1 MAVASETCQELF
13 IQSWREYV
21 EGVVQ
26 EAKDRLERTVPRGFY
41 TGDLIRLR
49 KLTAGVAPCITMC
62 FIGKECPR
70 GFFGD
75 PALIRLADIA
85 VEIVCFENVS

>member
-1 MAVASETCQELF
+1 MTVASETCQELF
-13 IQSWREYV
+13 IKSWREYA

-26 EAKDRLERTVPRGFY
+26 EAKDRLERKVPRGFY

-49 KLTAGVAPCITMC
+49 KLTAGVAPCIAMC
-62 FIGKECPR
+62 FTGKECLR

-75 PALIRLADIA
+75 PALIRLVDVTAELI
-85 VEIVCFENVS
+85 CFENVS